1 MSLARNKYP
10 AANFAAETLVIYP
23 LQRPGAPELPEEGA
37 TADGR
42 AVSGEI
48 GGGGR
53 DQPLD
58 EVSVVP
64 QTRPEDGA
72 GS

>member
-1 MSLARNKYP
+1 M
-10 AANFAAETLVIYP
+10 LVIYP

-48 GGGGR
+48 EGEIGGGAR
-53 DQPLD
+53 DEVVD

-64 QTRPEDGA
+64 QARPEDGA